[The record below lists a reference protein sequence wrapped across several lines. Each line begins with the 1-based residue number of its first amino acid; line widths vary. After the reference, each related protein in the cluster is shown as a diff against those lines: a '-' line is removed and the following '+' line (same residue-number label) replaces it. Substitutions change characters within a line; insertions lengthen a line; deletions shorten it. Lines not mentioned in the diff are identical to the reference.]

1 MHEVSHFGRRFAL
14 ITLKNIL
21 KGVKRKEEKI
31 LSKLE
36 WNQFLESETLSFSQ
50 ITYRFSYYHAYQIF
64 RKFSHEIRIFEDP
77 VSQGGIL
84 KKVAPLSSLE

>member
-1 MHEVSHFGRRFAL
+1 MHCTILCDMHEVSHFGRRFAL

-36 WNQFLESETLSFSQ
+36 WNQFREGETLSFS
-50 ITYRFSYYHAYQIF
+50 
-64 RKFSHEIRIFEDP
+64 
-77 VSQGGIL
+77 
-84 KKVAPLSSLE
+84 

>member
-36 WNQFLESETLSFSQ
+36 WNQFREGETLSFS
-50 ITYRFSYYHAYQIF
+50 
-64 RKFSHEIRIFEDP
+64 
-77 VSQGGIL
+77 
-84 KKVAPLSSLE
+84 